1 MKKAL
6 LIFAAAGLLL
16 TACEKAVEE
25 VAEQPEVVKAKTLTF
40 NVKGDF
46 QSPTFKAPR
55 RAPGLSADGSE
66 MTDLWLFDYV
76 GGQLVQQLHQT
87 PADADWGTPS
97 MTLAYGSHHV
107 YFVAARGEGP
117 SVDTSARIITWTKPK
132 DTFWKDYQVDVTETT
147 KKDRS
152 LTLARMATKLTVRI
166 ADEVPAELK
175 QVAVTPASWYY
186 GLDYVTGTAEVEQQT
201 ERAVDVPASFAGTTG
216 QMSVSILG
224 LSDAEEW
231 STDVTV
237 QARDASGSVLGQ
249 VLIAGAP
256 FKRNRVT
263 EYTGNIL
270 GSGGKMSVS
279 LDDTWQPAFTAEW

>member
-6 LIFAAAGLLL
+6 LIFVAGMML
-16 TACEKAVEE
+16 TACEKAVDDI
-25 VAEQPEVVKAKTLTF
+25 VEQPELKTKTLVF

-55 RAPGLSADGSE
+55 RAPGLTADGTE

-97 MTLAYGSHHV
+97 LTLAYGSHHI
-107 YFVAARGEGP
+107 YFVAARGDGP
-117 SVDTSARIITWTKPK
+117 TVDTSTRIITWTKPK

-152 LTLARMATKLTVRI
+152 LTLSRVATKLAVHI
-166 ADEVPAELK
+166 ADKVPAELK
-175 QVAVTPASWYY
+175 KVTITPASWYY
-186 GLDYVTGTAEVEQQT
+186 GFDYATGTAEVEQQT
-201 ERAVDVPASFAGTTG
+201 ERSVDVPASYVGTTG
-216 QMSVSILG
+216 ELLVSIFG

-231 STDVTV
+231 TTDVAVKALDT
-237 QARDASGSVLGQ
+237 DGSVLGQ
-249 VLIAGAP
+249 VTISGAP

-263 EYTGNIL
+263 DYTGNLL
-270 GSGGKMSVS
+270 GSGGKMTLD
-279 LDDTWQPAFTAEW
+279 LDDTWQAAFTAEW

>member
-6 LIFAAAGLLL
+6 LIFVAGMML
-16 TACEKAVEE
+16 TACEKAVDDI
-25 VAEQPEVVKAKTLTF
+25 VEQPEVKTKTLVF

-55 RAPGLSADGSE
+55 RAPGLTADGTE

-97 MTLAYGSHHV
+97 LTLAYGSHHI
-107 YFVAARGEGP
+107 YFVAARGDGP
-117 SVDTSARIITWTKPK
+117 TVDASTRIITWTKPK

-152 LTLARMATKLTVRI
+152 LTLSRVATKLAVHI
-166 ADEVPAELK
+166 ADKVPAELK
-175 QVAVTPASWYY
+175 KVVITPASWYY
-186 GLDYVTGTAEVEQQT
+186 GFDYVTGTAEIEQQT
-201 ERAVDVPASFAGTTG
+201 ERSVDVPASYVGTTG
-216 QMSVSILG
+216 ELLVSIFG

-231 STDVTV
+231 TTDVAV
-237 QARDASGSVLGQ
+237 KALDADGSVLGQ
-249 VLIAGAP
+249 VTISGAP

-263 EYTGNIL
+263 DYTGNLL
-270 GSGGKMSVS
+270 GSGGKMTLD
-279 LDDTWQPAFTAEW
+279 LDDTWQAAFTAEW

>member
-6 LIFAAAGLLL
+6 LIFVAGMML
-16 TACEKAVEE
+16 TACEKAVDDI
-25 VAEQPEVVKAKTLTF
+25 VEQPEVKTKTLVF

-55 RAPGLSADGSE
+55 RAPGLTADGTE

-87 PADADWGTPS
+87 PSDADWGTPS
-97 MTLAYGSHHV
+97 LTLAYGSHHI
-107 YFVAARGEGP
+107 YFVAARGDGP
-117 SVDTSARIITWTKPK
+117 AVDTSTRIITWTKPK

-152 LTLARMATKLTVRI
+152 LTLSRVATKLAVHI
-166 ADEVPAELK
+166 ADEIPAELK
-175 QVAVTPASWYY
+175 KVTITPASWYY
-186 GLDYVTGTAEVEQQT
+186 GFDYATGTAEVEQQT
-201 ERAVDVPASFAGTTG
+201 ERSVDVPASYVGTTG
-216 QMSVSILG
+216 ELLVSIFG

-231 STDVTV
+231 TTDVAVKALDT
-237 QARDASGSVLGQ
+237 DGSVLGQ
-249 VLIAGAP
+249 VTISGAP

-263 EYTGNIL
+263 DYTGNLL
-270 GSGGKMSVS
+270 GSGGKMTLD
-279 LDDTWQPAFTAEW
+279 LDDTWQAAFTAEW